1 MISGKQLKILAYPY
15 TRYTALI
22 CDGAIRSGKSSIMT
36 WAFVD
41 WAMREFDGQ
50 RFALCGKTVDSC
62 AKNIV
67 VPFTSMTLAKQ
78 RYQLSWRRQEK
89 VLEVRRGKRVNYFE
103 VFGGKDESSYALI
116 QGRTLAGVLL
126 DEVALQPR
134 SFVEQALGRCSVTG
148 SRFWFNCNPGPPSH
162 WFYKEWIKEADKHNA
177 LHLHFLLGDNP
188 SLSPEIVER
197 YKTMYTGLFY
207 RRYILGEWCAAEGLV
222 YPMFDRARNVV
233 EGPYYGGT
241 YYVSVDYGT
250 LNPTAMG
257 LWRVSDGKATM
268 VKEYY
273 YDGRAQRRQKTDEE
287 YCDDLEAFCDGYNIE
302 RVIIDP
308 SAASFKEAIRRR
320 GMFDVLDANNS
331 VLDGIR
337 NVGSMLLSG
346 RLTFDKSCVN
356 TFDEFGAY
364 RWDEKS
370 GTDAVIKEQDHAM
383 DMIRYFVQTTNRMEE
398 LL

>member
-1 MISGKQLKILAYPY
+1 MISDKQLKILAFPY
-15 TRYTALI
+15 THYTALI

-36 WAFVD
+36 WAFID

-62 AKNIV
+62 TKNIV
-67 VPFTSMTLAKQ
+67 VPFTSMTLARQK
-78 RYQLSWRRQEK
+78 YKLSWRRQEK

-177 LHLHFLLGDNP
+177 LHLHFLLDDNP
-188 SLSPEIVER
+188 ALSPEILER

-233 EGPYYGGT
+233 DGPYYGGIH
-241 YYVSVDYGT
+241 YVSVDYGT

-287 YCDDLEAFCDGYNIE
+287 YCDDLEALCDGYDIE

-320 GMFDVLDANNS
+320 GKFDVLDANNS

-383 DMIRYFVQTTNRMEE
+383 DAVRYFVQTIMRRE